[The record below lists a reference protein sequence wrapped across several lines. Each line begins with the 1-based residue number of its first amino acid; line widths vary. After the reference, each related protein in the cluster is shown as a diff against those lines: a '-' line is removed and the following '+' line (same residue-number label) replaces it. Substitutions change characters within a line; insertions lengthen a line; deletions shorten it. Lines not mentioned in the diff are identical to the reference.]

1 MRYKIEV
8 LTVTD
13 EKISNRFPSLE
24 DIKKSIDDYSEG
36 FKGLIILHDT
46 LYDYSYD
53 ISGSNYHTVDT
64 TTAIGHINSTIIE
77 NDKLYINVDLT
88 KQFANMI
95 IAQRAIEANSR
106 VFNTANQVMQSLV
119 YLGQ

>member
-1 MRYKIEV
+1 MNLRE
-8 LTVTD
+8 
-13 EKISNRFPSLE
+13 R
-24 DIKKSIDDYSEG
+24 
-36 FKGLIILHDT
+36 
-46 LYDYSYD
+46 
-53 ISGSNYHTVDT
+53 
-64 TTAIGHINSTIIE
+64 IE